1 MSSLN
6 KSFIK
11 AYRKSA
17 AAGDPPKA
25 VARPHFA
32 PPARAA
38 QDPAKVLAEPV
49 TASSPTGPT
58 AAPARGVAAGI
69 SPHELPRPHAAPA
82 AAPAL
87 PEKQTDV
94 IGPDAAQAEKKPLAI
109 AEPVQRTVVDRPH
122 VGVRPP
128 HAKFAEAP
136 RRAPSARADSAV
148 SPTSSSQ
155 PAVSVLDATVSPRP
169 VILPISGPSPIWR
182 PVFEVAN
189 FTWPE
194 LTDVLL
200 DAAGAQFRAA
210 ASDLAEACRRHR
222 KLVSVTAARRGEGCT
237 IIALALAK
245 ALADQQQR
253 VILVDAHFEAPGL
266 ADNLG
271 LSVQVGLEDALT
283 GEKPLVEALV
293 ESLEDRVVVLP
304 LRQSA
309 TADWR
314 LSIARLKSSL
324 DELRRHCDVVLID
337 AGPVGDTSDRRRL
350 LSWAAPCRVDRALVV
365 RDLPRPATKKRPRSN
380 GVCTAVALP
389 SGISWKTSPPP
400 RNESHHSLLHPRE
413 SMYEAYWQLQQKPFA
428 VRCDARSYYPT
439 ETHQG
444 ALLKL
449 RYAIENRCGAALL
462 IGSSGCGKTLL
473 ARLLAEQ
480 LPETYRPAVHLV
492 FPQMPA
498 GDLLAYVAAELAQR
512 PSAKRRRRRSTSA
525 CAASSIVWRKS
536 RGRDVTPSWPSTRRT

>member
-17 AAGDPPKA
+17 VEVEPGQTP
-25 VARPHFA
+25 ARPHFA
-32 PPARAA
+32 PPAATA
-38 QDPAKVLAEPV
+38 KSAAKVTAEVAAERHEIAPLS
-49 TASSPTGPT
+49 ASLEAAVRSAATLPPREPREMRETRKPPEMRIV
-58 AAPARGVAAGI
+58 APA
-69 SPHELPRPHAAPA
+69 PPRQPTEVVSADAVVVE
-82 AAPAL
+82 
-87 PEKQTDV
+87 EKQ
-94 IGPDAAQAEKKPLAI
+94 LAI
-109 AEPVQRTVVDRPH
+109 VEPPPRTVVDSAH

-128 HAKFAEAP
+128 HANFADPP
-136 RRAPSARADSAV
+136 RAASAKGPSAAAPIAPAQSTAV
-148 SPTSSSQ
+148 TE
-155 PAVSVLDATVSPRP
+155 PAVSPRP

-200 DAAGAQFRAA
+200 DAAGAQFRTAA
-210 ASDLAEACRRHR
+210 TDLAEACRRHR
-222 KLVSVTAARRGEGCT
+222 KLVSITAARRGEGCT

-271 LSVQVGLEDALT
+271 LAAQVGLEDALS

-304 LRQSA
+304 LREPVAS
-309 TADWR
+309 DWR

-337 AGPVGDTSDRRRL
+337 AGPVGDTNDRRRL

-365 RDLPRPATKKRPRSN
+365 RDL
-380 GVCTAVALP
+380 
-389 SGISWKTSPPP
+389 
-400 RNESHHSLLHPRE
+400 
-413 SMYEAYWQLQQKPFA
+413 
-428 VRCDARSYYPT
+428 
-439 ETHQG
+439 
-444 ALLKL
+444 
-449 RYAIENRCGAALL
+449 
-462 IGSSGCGKTLL
+462 
-473 ARLLAEQ
+473 
-480 LPETYRPAVHLV
+480 
-492 FPQMPA
+492 
-498 GDLLAYVAAELAQR
+498 
-512 PSAKRRRRRSTSA
+512 RSTSDDE
-525 CAASSIVWRKS
+525 AAEIE
-536 RGRDVTPSWPSTRRT
+536 RRLHGCGIAQWNFVENFAA